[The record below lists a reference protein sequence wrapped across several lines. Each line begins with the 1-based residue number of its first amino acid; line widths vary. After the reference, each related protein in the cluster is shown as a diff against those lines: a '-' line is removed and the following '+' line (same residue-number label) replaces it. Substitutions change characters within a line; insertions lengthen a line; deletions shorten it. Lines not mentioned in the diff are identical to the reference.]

1 LVLSSYKYTHL
12 IERNPI
18 MEIIIGA
25 FALVVI
31 GYYVFFRKKD
41 EPKAETAAETVPYKA
56 EPVVPAGTEATM
68 ATPAATTLDPVA
80 VALDLEPMQI
90 SQPAKAPRKPRA
102 PKTATPKVA
111 QKAAP
116 KAATKTAP
124 KAKAAPKA
132 RTKKV

>member
-1 LVLSSYKYTHL
+1 
-12 IERNPI
+12 

-41 EPKAETAAETVPYKA
+41 EPKAETAAETAPYKA

-68 ATPAATTLDPVA
+68 ATPTATTLDPVA

-90 SQPAKAPRKPRA
+90 STPAKAPRKPRA

-111 QKAAP
+111 KPKAAP
-116 KAATKTAP
+116 KAAPKAVT

>member
-1 LVLSSYKYTHL
+1 
-12 IERNPI
+12 

-25 FALVVI
+25 FALAVI

-41 EPKAETAAETVPYKA
+41 EPKTKTAAETAPYKA

-116 KAATKTAP
+116 KE
-124 KAKAAPKA
+124 KAAPKA